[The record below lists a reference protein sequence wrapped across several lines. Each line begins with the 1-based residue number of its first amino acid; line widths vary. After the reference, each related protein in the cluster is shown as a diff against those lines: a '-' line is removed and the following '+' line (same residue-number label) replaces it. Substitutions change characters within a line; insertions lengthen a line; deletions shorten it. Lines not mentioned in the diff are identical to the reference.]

1 MALLSE
7 PAAERTDALFRAVTN
22 LPWALQMPPSAPL
35 RRWQRLSRIEQVRQ
49 RLDTGQDPAG
59 AAQGLGL
66 DQNPGPD
73 TPADEVIL
81 RARLAAHEQHPEA
94 ARLYLNEL
102 LRRPHLPP
110 TLAAEARRELARLT

>member
-1 MALLSE
+1 
-7 PAAERTDALFRAVTN
+7 
-22 LPWALQMPPSAPL
+22 
-35 RRWQRLSRIEQVRQ
+35 
-49 RLDTGQDPAG
+49 
-59 AAQGLGL
+59 
-66 DQNPGPD
+66 
-73 TPADEVIL
+73 VIL